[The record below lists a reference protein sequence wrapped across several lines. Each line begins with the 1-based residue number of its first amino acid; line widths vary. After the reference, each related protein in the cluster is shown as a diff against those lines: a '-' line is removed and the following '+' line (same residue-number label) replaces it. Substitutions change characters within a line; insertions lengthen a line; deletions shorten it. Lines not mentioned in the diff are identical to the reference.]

1 MAILI
6 TACSCLLAGAFLMA
20 VLAAGKHADEQLEDN
35 REGGNQE

>member
-6 TACSCLLAGAFLMA
+6 SACSGLLAGAFLMA
-20 VLAAGKHADEQLEDN
+20 VLATGKRADEQLEDI

>member
-6 TACSCLLAGAFLMA
+6 SAFSGLLAGAFLMA
-20 VLAAGKHADEQLEDN
+20 VLAAGKHADEQLEDI